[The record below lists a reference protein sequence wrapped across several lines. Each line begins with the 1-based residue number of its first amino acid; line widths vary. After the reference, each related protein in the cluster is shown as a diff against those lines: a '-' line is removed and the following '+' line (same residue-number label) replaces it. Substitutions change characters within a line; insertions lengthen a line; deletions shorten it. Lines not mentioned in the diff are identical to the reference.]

1 MVAVGSLER
10 DGLQGWWRLQRN
22 GDGVEVKVEKG
33 GMEELG
39 SARLSL

>member
-10 DGLQGWWRLQRN
+10 DGLQGWWRLQGN